1 MLEIFAGINFIA
13 LAEFIASFVVVIV
26 ACYLIPF
33 IKKSIPDKK
42 YDAVMNMAYIVC
54 GAAEQ
59 LAKANGW
66 NGEEKKKYVF
76 DMLKK
81 HGFKFDD
88 DELDA
93 IIESTVFKITELCSP
108 K

>member
-1 MLEIFAGINFIA
+1 MLEILAGINFIA
-13 LAEFIASFVVVIV
+13 LAEFVASVIVAIV
-26 ACYLIPF
+26 ACYLVPF

-54 GAAEQ
+54 SAAEQ
-59 LAKANGW
+59 LAKTNGW

-88 DELDA
+88 EELDA
-93 IIESTVFKITELCSP
+93 IIESAVFKITEFLAI